1 MCQRRF
7 SPAHSQGVTC
17 LSFNKDATLVL
28 SGSYD
33 KLVKIH
39 NIKSGKIVKEFQ
51 GHTSFVNAVLYSQ
64 DNNSVLSGSS
74 DGTIKV

>member
-1 MCQRRF
+1 M
-7 SPAHSQGVTC
+7 
-17 LSFNKDATLVL
+17 L

-39 NIKSGKIVKEFQ
+39 NIKSGKIVKEFR

>member
-1 MCQRRF
+1 M
-7 SPAHSQGVTC
+7 
-17 LSFNKDATLVL
+17 L

>member
-1 MCQRRF
+1 M
-7 SPAHSQGVTC
+7 
-17 LSFNKDATLVL
+17 L

-39 NIKSGKIVKEFQ
+39 NIKSGKLVKEFQ
-51 GHTSFVNAVLYSQ
+51 GHTSFINAVLYSQ
-64 DNNSVLSGSS
+64 DNKTIISGSS